1 MDQGIEYRQ
10 KIIAE
15 YKESVVPL
23 LKYYSWL
30 EQSEGKKASSSYQGE
45 GMGETTLNF
54 PVYDATLMNFVKD
67 ASKSNLMVRN
77 YQYVFTRNR
86 LQSHD
91 DERRIIQSAGWREW
105 DVLKGILSKY
115 VLGGRTKGTL
125 WTEAVQE
132 SIFYLVIKQMKEIIE
147 FWDKPLEL

>member
-30 EQSEGKKASSSYQGE
+30 EQNEGKKASSNYQGE